1 MFLPALSQEV
11 PGLKRWPWGLICR
24 SVIDNSSGELTK
36 IMNFGNLSSRLFIKL
51 RVINY
56 MYLISVY
63 CQVSFF
69 FFFFAYGSSSYSI
82 SYSFYLSSYKEC
94 PPDRASLGVSLIV
107 E

>member
-69 FFFFAYGSSSYSI
+69 FFFLRMGHLAILSAIHFI
-82 SYSFYLSSYKEC
+82 SVVTRSVLLTGL
-94 PPDRASLGVSLIV
+94 P
-107 E
+107 